1 MEEMRLKLRHN
12 LPFEPVSIKF
22 PDVKIFRWCNSYTDY
37 LEIHGEHLD
46 ETQWKENIYSFA
58 ENLGSKVMSL
68 LWGHDYVTVMLSCKC
83 SLKNSTIRMAESVGC
98 MIRPP
103 VIYENA
109 YELLDVVCMD
119 SEKATQIFNIFS
131 RVAEIEVMSKKTVL
145 ENDLRSLWNVQMSE
159 IFSNLT
165 EKQLRYF
172 SDALSSGYFDIPKRV
187 KIEQLAKLNDI
198 TTATMQ
204 EHLSKAESKIL
215 NSLDVYLKFFHR
227 YISTNE
233 MNKPEK

>member
-1 MEEMRLKLRHN
+1 MEEIRLKLCHN

-37 LEIHGEHLD
+37 LEIHGEHLNED
-46 ETQWKENIYSFA
+46 LLEENINAYA
-58 ENLGSKVMSL
+58 DKLGSKVMFH
-68 LWGHDYVTVMLSCKC
+68 LWRGNYVTVMLSCKC
-83 SLKNSTIRMAESVGC
+83 TLENSTIRMAESVGC

-109 YELLDVVCMD
+109 YEFLDVVCMD
-119 SEKATQIFNIFS
+119 RQQVNQIFNIFS
-131 RVAEIEVMSKKTVL
+131 MVAEIEVLSKRAIL

-159 IFSNLT
+159 IFSELT

-187 KIEQLAKLNDI
+187 KIQQLAKSNGI
-198 TTATMQ
+198 STATMQ

-227 YISTNE
+227 YISTNDR
-233 MNKPEK
+233 NK